1 MKKIA
6 IAAMIAAAPAC
17 AQTPAKTPMPADPH
31 QWLEDVTGAKQLDW
45 VKARNAKYLPELEA
59 VPGFEGWRAKAE
71 TILQDPRRIAYPTG
85 ASPSGVTA
93 TQVFN
98 FWRDKDHV
106 RGIWRVSPRAAFDAG
121 KPEWQTLID
130 MDALEA
136 AEKKNFQWHGATC
149 FGPAYERCLIGL
161 SVGGKDA
168 DELREFDTV
177 AKRFIPAS
185 EGGFASPEAK
195 QGVAWLD
202 KDHLLLGT
210 AAESATTSGYARV
223 MRLWKRGTPFS
234 SAKPLIN
241 ISETEMAVNPAA
253 FGTGENRRAV
263 ILQAL
268 TFWTGKVHHVGA
280 DGKLTASPLPD
291 DADFQFIADLGEG
304 AGAGPRAF
312 ALLRTDF
319 QGIPAGS
326 LVAYRVPASGPMG
339 TVMPVFSPGKTQA
352 INGVDATGKAVYVS
366 LLDNVSARL
375 LRMTLEEGGPSPA
388 EPGWVES
395 TVPIAAN
402 SALKL
407 VAADG
412 DDTLYASI
420 EGFTEPSRLVVTKD
434 GKAPVTLASAPA
446 FFDGSKFEVL
456 QKFATTK
463 DGTQVPDFVIRPKG
477 AKGPLKTYYWSYG
490 GFEIALV
497 PAYLQPEAQMWV
509 EAGNQFVIGN
519 IRGGGEFGPRWHQA
533 ALLEKRQNSYDDLHA
548 VAEDLKKTGLASKIA
563 VHGRSNGGL
572 MSSVAYTQRP
582 DLYDAALVGVPL
594 ADMRRYHLLLA
605 GASWMA
611 EYGNPDTA
619 DWEFI
624 KQYSPYQNIQRQ
636 AKYPRVF
643 FYTSTKDDRVHPAH
657 ARKMAAEMEAQG
669 HPIYY
674 YENIDGGHA
683 GVANLKE
690 SAYRY
695 ALMLAYLNKELN

>member
-1 MKKIA
+1 MKQIA
-6 IAAMIAAAPAC
+6 IAALLAAGSVHAAE
-17 AQTPAKTPMPADPH
+17 DPH
-31 QWLEDVTGAKQLDW
+31 LWLEDVTGAKQLEW
-45 VKARNAKYLPELEA
+45 VRAHNAKYLPELES
-59 VPGFEGWRAKAE
+59 VPGFAGWQAKAE
-71 TILQDPRRIAYPTG
+71 TILTDPRRIAYPTG

-121 KPEWQTLID
+121 KPEWSTLID

-149 FGPAYERCLIGL
+149 LPPEFQRCLIGL

-168 DELREFDTV
+168 DELREFDLV
-177 AKRFIPAS
+177 AKRFVPVS
-185 EGGFASPEAK
+185 EGGFFSPEAK
-195 QGVAWLD
+195 QGVAWVD

-210 AAESATTSGYARV
+210 AAELASSSGYARTV
-223 MRLWKRGTPFS
+223 RLWTRGTPFS
-234 SAKPLIN
+234 AAKPLLTIG
-241 ISETEMAVNPAA
+241 EADMAVNPAA
-253 FGTGENRRAV
+253 FGSGADRRAV
-263 ILQAL
+263 LIQAL
-268 TFWTGKVHHVGA
+268 TFWTGKVHHLAA
-280 DGKLTASPLPD
+280 DGGLVASPLPD
-291 DADFQFIADLGEG
+291 DADFRFIADVGG
-304 AGAGPRAF
+304 GPRAF

-326 LVAYRVPASGPMG
+326 LVAYKVPASGPMG
-339 TVMPVFSPGKTQA
+339 PVMPVFSPGPTQA
-352 INGVDATGKAVYVS
+352 IDDIDASGKAVYIS
-366 LLDNVSARL
+366 LLDDVAAKL
-375 LRMTLEEGGPSPA
+375 VRMTLEEGGPSPD
-388 EPGWVES
+388 EPGWVQGV
-395 TVPIAAN
+395 VPIPAN
-402 SALKL
+402 SAMKL
-407 VAADG
+407 VAADA
-412 DDTLYASI
+412 DDTLYSDVVS
-420 EGFTEPSRLVVTKD
+420 FTEPSRLMVSK
-434 GKAPVTLASAPA
+434 GGAAPTVLASAPA
-446 FFDGSKFEVL
+446 FFDGSRIEVT
-456 QKFATTK
+456 QRFAMSK
-463 DGTQVPDFVIRPKG
+463 DGTKVPYFVIRPKG

-490 GFEIALV
+490 GFEISLT

-509 EAGNQFVIGN
+509 EAGNQYVVAN
-519 IRGGGEFGPRWHQA
+519 IRGGGEYGPRWHQA

-548 VAEDLKKTGLASKIA
+548 VAEDLKRTGLASKIA

-594 ADMRRYHLLLA
+594 ADMKRYHLLLA

-611 EYGNPDTA
+611 EYGNPDTS

-624 KQYSPYQNIQRQ
+624 KLYSPYQNIRKGV
-636 AKYPRVF
+636 KYPRVF
-643 FYTSTKDDRVHPAH
+643 FYTSTKDDRVHPGH

-690 SAYRY
+690 AAYRY
-695 ALMLAYLNKELN
+695 ALMLAYLNRELK

>member
-1 MKKIA
+1 MKNIA
-6 IAAMIAAAPAC
+6 IAAILAAAPAC
-17 AQTPAKTPMPADPH
+17 AQTPMPADPH
-31 QWLEDVTGAKQLDW
+31 QWLEDVTGEKQLEW

-59 VPGFEGWRAKAE
+59 VPGFEAWRAKAE

-85 ASPSGVTA
+85 ANPSGVTA
-93 TQVFN
+93 TSVYN

-106 RGIWRVSPRAAFDAG
+106 RGIWRVSERAAFDAG
-121 KPEWQTLID
+121 KPEWQTLLD

-136 AEKKNFQWHGATC
+136 SEKKNLQFSGASC
-149 FGPAYERCLIGL
+149 FGADYGRCLVRL
-161 SVGGKDA
+161 SIGGKDA
-168 DELREFDTV
+168 VEVREFDTK
-177 AKRFIPAS
+177 ARRFVPAS

-195 QGVAWLD
+195 QTLAWVD
-202 KDHLLLGT
+202 QDRLLIST
-210 AAESATTSGYARV
+210 AAGPVSSSGYPRET
-223 MRLWKRGTPFS
+223 RLWQRGTPFS
-234 SAKPLIN
+234 AAKLIHT
-241 ISETEMAVNPAA
+241 IGADDMAANPAA
-253 FGTGENRRAV
+253 FGSGANRRAV

-268 TFWTGKVHHVGA
+268 TFWTSKVHHVAA
-280 DGKLTASPLPD
+280 DGSLTASPLPD
-291 DADFQFIADLGEG
+291 DANFQFIADVGG
-304 AGAGPRAF
+304 GPRAF

-339 TVMPVFSPGKTQA
+339 TVMPVFSPGTTQA
-352 INGVDATGKAVYVS
+352 IEGVDATGKAVYIS

-375 LRMTLEEGGPSPA
+375 VRMTLEEGGPSPA
-388 EPGWVES
+388 EPGWVET
-395 TVPIAAN
+395 TVPIPAS
-402 SALKL
+402 SAMQLT
-407 VAADG
+407 ATDDG
-412 DDTLYASI
+412 DTLYANI
-420 EGFTEPSRLVVTKD
+420 VGFTEPSRLMVTK
-434 GKAPVTLASAPA
+434 GGAAPVVLASAPA

-456 QKFATTK
+456 QKFATSK
-463 DGTQVPDFVIRPKG
+463 DGTRVPYFVIRPKG

-490 GFEIALV
+490 GFEISLV

-548 VAEDLKKTGLASKIA
+548 VAEDLKKTGQASKIA

-611 EYGNPDTA
+611 EYGNPDTS
-619 DWEFI
+619 DWSFI
-624 KQYSPYQNIQRQ
+624 SKYSPYHNLKKQ
-636 AKYPRVF
+636 ADYPRVF

-657 ARKMAAEMEAQG
+657 ARKMAAEMEAMG

-690 SAYRY
+690 AAYRY

>member
-1 MKKIA
+1 MKKLA
-6 IAAMIAAAPAC
+6 LAALLAAAPAC
-17 AQTPAKTPMPADPH
+17 AQTAPQTSAQTPMPADPH
-31 QWLEDVTGAKQLDW
+31 QWLEDVTGAKQLEW

-59 VPGFEGWRAKAE
+59 VPGFAAWQAKAV
-71 TILQDPRRIAYPTG
+71 TILTDPRRIAYPKD
-85 ASPSGVTA
+85 ASPSGVTE

-121 KPEWQTLID
+121 KPQWTTLID

-168 DELREFDTV
+168 DELREFDV
-177 AKRFIPAS
+177 KAKRFIPAS
-185 EGGFASPEAK
+185 EGGFFSPEAK

-210 AAESATTSGYARV
+210 AAESASASGYARI
-223 MRLWKRGTPFS
+223 MRLWKRGTPFA
-234 SAKPLIN
+234 SAPQLIR
-241 ISETEMAVNPAA
+241 IGDADMSVNPAA
-253 FGTGENRRAV
+253 YGSGENRRAV
-263 ILQAL
+263 LLQAL
-268 TFWTGKVHHVGA
+268 TFWTGKVHHLGA
-280 DGKLTASPLPD
+280 DGQLTASPLPD
-291 DADFQFIADLGEG
+291 DADFQFIADVGG
-304 AGAGPRAF
+304 GPRAF

-375 LRMTLEEGGPSPA
+375 LRLTPEEGGPSPA
-388 EPGWVES
+388 EPGWVEA
-395 TVPIAAN
+395 TVPIPAN
-402 SALKL
+402 SALQL
-407 VAADG
+407 TATDS
-412 DDTLYASI
+412 DDSLYANI
-420 EGFTEPSRLVVTKD
+420 VGFTEPSRLVVTK
-434 GKAPVTLASAPA
+434 GGAAPVTLASAPA
-446 FFDGSKFEVL
+446 FFDGSKFEVS
-456 QKFATTK
+456 QRFATSK
-463 DGTQVPDFVIRPKG
+463 DGTQVPYFVIRPKG
-477 AKGPLKTYYWSYG
+477 ARGPLRTYYWGYG
-490 GFEIALV
+490 GFEIAQV

-509 EAGNQFVIGN
+509 EAGNQYVVGN

-548 VAEDLKKTGLASKIA
+548 VAEDLKKTGLASKIG

-572 MSSVAYTQRP
+572 MASVAYTQRP

-611 EYGNPDTA
+611 EFGNPDTS

-624 KQYSPYQNIQRQ
+624 RLYSPYHNLKKD

-657 ARKMAAEMEAQG
+657 ARKMAAEMEAMG

-683 GVANLKE
+683 GVANLNE
-690 SAYRY
+690 AAYRY
-695 ALMLAYLNKELN
+695 ALMLAYLNKELK